1 MRFEG
6 VQRYDAPAR
15 EVFDLYCSAELYAAL
30 PDFSRISRP
39 ELVERVEHPD
49 GVTVRVRYRFI
60 ADLPA
65 AALAI
70 IDPERMTWIEETRY
84 DASTLT
90 GTTRL
95 LPDHYASKMQA
106 SATVR
111 FVADGDGS
119 RRLVQGDL
127 KVKVL
132 LVGGQVERVIV
143 DGLEEHLTEEQQVVA
158 RILDH

>member
-1 MRFEG
+1 MKFEG

-15 EVFDLYCSAELYAAL
+15 EVFDLYCSAELYEQL
-30 PDFSRISRP
+30 PDFSRVSRP
-39 ELVERVEHPD
+39 ELVDRVEHPD
-49 GVTVRVRYRFI
+49 GVTIRARYRFV

-70 IDPERMTWIEETRY
+70 IDPARMTWVEETRY
-84 DASTLT
+84 DAATLT

-111 FVADGDGS
+111 FVDDGGGS
-119 RRLVQGDL
+119 HRRVSGDL

-143 DGLEEHLTEEQQVVA
+143 DGLEEHLTEEQRVVA
-158 RILDH
+158 GILAR

>member
-1 MRFEG
+1 MKFEG
-6 VQRYDAPAR
+6 AQRYDAPAR
-15 EVFDLYCSAELYAAL
+15 EVFDLYCSEGLYDAL

-39 ELVERVEHPD
+39 ELIDRAEHGD
-49 GVTVRVRYRFI
+49 DVTIRVRYRFI

-70 IDPERMTWIEETRY
+70 IDPDRMTWIEETRY

-90 GTTRL
+90 GSTRL

-106 SATVR
+106 AAKVR
-111 FVADGDGS
+111 FVDHGDAS
-119 RRLVQGDL
+119 RRVVQGDL

-143 DGLEEHLTEEQQVVA
+143 AGLEEHLTEEQKVVA
-158 RILDH
+158 SLLG

>member
-1 MRFEG
+1 MKFEG
-6 VQRYDAPAR
+6 VQRYDAAPR
-15 EVFDLYCSAELYAAL
+15 ELFELYCSENLYRSL

-39 ELVERVEHPD
+39 DLVDRIEHAD
-49 GVTVRVRYRFI
+49 GVTIRVRYRFI

-84 DASTLT
+84 DATSLT

-111 FVADGDGS
+111 FTDDGDGS
-119 RRLVQGDL
+119 RRVVRGDL

-143 DGLEEHLTEEQQVVA
+143 DGLEEHLTEEQKVVA
-158 RILDH
+158 RLLGR